1 MSILRRAVESDPSYL
16 EILES
21 LTPEEQEIVAK
32 ETNAIIESLDSAF
45 DKLAKLLEQDEGPD
59 KFIQSLKDSLDQ
71 GVYNDNEGVSPLL
84 WPEKS

>member
-16 EILES
+16 EILDS
-21 LTPEEQEIVAK
+21 LTPEEQEIVSK
-32 ETNAIIESLDSAF
+32 ETSAIIESLDSAF
-45 DKLAKLLEQDEGPD
+45 DSLAKLLEQDEGPD

-71 GVYNDNEGVSPLL
+71 GVYDNNEGVSPLL